1 MKPIL
6 LITPYFAPQTHAAV
20 FRVYKLAKYLADHN
34 FKVHVLTVDINYLYN
49 EDQSLLADLP
59 DSVEIHYARY
69 IEPTLRGIRMALGG
83 KDRSFKAVK
92 SELKPE
98 RIGDNVTNLQIKPS
112 PTQKIKKILN
122 QAYSHTVS
130 AINSPDAH
138 WTWRNSAIKKALQI
152 MQQHD
157 IQVFYTTSIPYTMNG
172 IGLSLKEKGY
182 KWIADFRDPVLIGK
196 YLTPSNRINKNRK
209 NLVRKTLEKADVVTV
224 LSSSYPMVYGDF
236 LNIAEREFVFIP
248 TGLDEA
254 YIPEKII
261 TKENYILFSGEFQ
274 ADYGKEFFASFSY
287 MMKLIEDKD
296 IIPDIYI
303 IGRKEINYPLVNSL
317 AIKYGIQQKIRYIDH
332 VPQAQLYKIIVASK
346 ACLLISGRYSH
357 WWNNFAKMVDYI
369 ALKQP
374 VLAIIPDP
382 SEARKELNKAGL
394 GLFLDDNTEENAQL
408 MLQFFSGEL
417 RLEPTDYC
425 SRYLAKTQVNDFA
438 QIFKLLHN
446 N

>member
-1 MKPIL
+1 MKSIL

-83 KDRSFKAVK
+83 KDRSFKAIK
-92 SELKPE
+92 SDLKLE
-98 RIGDNVTNLQIKPS
+98 SDGENASNLQVRLSLI
-112 PTQKIKKILN
+112 QKIKKILN
-122 QAYSHTVS
+122 QTYSHAVS
-130 AINSPDAH
+130 AINNPDAY
-138 WTWRNSAIKKALQI
+138 WTWCNSATKKALQI

-157 IQVFYTTSIPYTMNG
+157 IQVFYTTSVPYTMSN

-182 KWIADFRDPVLIGK
+182 KWVADFRDPFLIGR
-196 YLTPSNRINKNRK
+196 YITSSDHINKNRK
-209 NLVRKTLEKADVVTV
+209 NLIHKTLEKADVVTV
-224 LSSSYPMVYGDF
+224 LSSSYPMIYGDF
-236 LNIAEREFVFIP
+236 LDISERDFVFIP

-254 YIPEKII
+254 YMPEQVTK
-261 TKENYILFSGEFQ
+261 KENYILFSGEFQ
-274 ADYGKEFFASFSY
+274 ADYGKEFFASFSHV
-287 MMKLIEDKD
+287 MKLADDIN

-303 IGRKEINYPLVNSL
+303 IGRKEINYPLVNPL
-317 AIKYGIQQKIRYIDH
+317 VIKYGMQQKIRYIDH
-332 VPQAQLYKIIVASK
+332 IPQTDLYKLIVASK

-374 VLAIIPDP
+374 VLAIVPDP

-394 GLFLDDNTEENAQL
+394 GLFLDGNTKKNAQL
-408 MLQFFSGEL
+408 MLQFFNGEL